1 MFQVV
6 VALSPMK
13 SVLIVDADPGI
24 QSFFLHNLSSR
35 FGLIETAGDTQTAT
49 ALLERCHFDL
59 LLADIH
65 LPDRNGV
72 EWVTELRDKG
82 DLTPVIFI
90 TACASLETVIDALRV
105 GAMDFIL
112 KPFRLEQVLAAIDRC
127 LEQQQLRR
135 ENFVLRRQLEQHLE
149 VGGIVGEC
157 EAVHSICQIIR
168 QVAPMPSTLLIEGES
183 GTGKKLAAH
192 AIHTL
197 SGRKGHFVPV
207 NCGAMTAELL
217 ESELFGHVK
226 GAFNG
231 AHQAREGLFAYANGG
246 TLFLDEIGAMPLAI
260 QAHLLRV
267 LDEQRIRP
275 LGSSRET
282 PIEVR
287 ILAATNGEL
296 GQKVKQ
302 GKFRAD
308 LFYRLNV
315 LSIRLPPLRER
326 GRDVE
331 LLAQHFINRLS
342 GELSVKPIQL
352 DTHEI
357 MRLQAY
363 GWPGNVRELK
373 NVIERALLLGIMP
386 SQCLT
391 ATQPNGQHKAGT
403 DDLLLLEE
411 VEKRHILRVLDM
423 QDSNK
428 SAAARLLGISRK
440 TLERKLNA
448 WALGHDVPTAT

>member
-1 MFQVV
+1 
-6 VALSPMK
+6 MK
-13 SVLIVDADPGI
+13 SVLIVDDEPGI
-24 QSFFLHNLSSR
+24 QSFFQRGLTSR
-35 FGLIETAGDTQTAT
+35 FDLIETAGDAQTAH

-59 LLADIH
+59 LISDIR
-65 LPDRNGV
+65 LPDRSGV

-82 DLTPVIFI
+82 NQTPVIFI
-90 TACASLETVIDALRV
+90 TAYASLETAIDALRV

-127 LEQQQLRR
+127 LEHQQLRR

-157 EAVHSICQIIR
+157 EAVHSVCQIIR
-168 QVAPMPSTLLIEGES
+168 QVAPMPSTVLIEGES
-183 GTGKKLAAH
+183 GTGKELAAR
-192 AIHTL
+192 AIHAL
-197 SGRKGHFVPV
+197 SNRKGNFVSV
-207 NCGAMTAELL
+207 NCGAMTAELM

-226 GAFNG
+226 GAFTG
-231 AHQAREGLFAYANGG
+231 AHQAREGLFAYANSG
-246 TLFLDEIGAMPLAI
+246 TLFLDEIGEMPLAM
-260 QAHLLRV
+260 QVHLLRV
-267 LDEQRIRP
+267 LDEQRIRQV
-275 LGSSRET
+275 GSNRET
-282 PIEVR
+282 PIDVR
-287 ILAATNGEL
+287 ILAATNREL
-296 GQKVKQ
+296 GQEVRE
-302 GKFRAD
+302 GKFRQD

-331 LLAQHFINRLS
+331 LLAQHFIQRLS
-342 GELSVKPIQL
+342 GELGVNPLMPDKA
-352 DTHEI
+352 EI

-391 ATQPNGQHKAGT
+391 GTPANGQPKREAD
-403 DDLLLLEE
+403 DDLILLEE

-423 QDSNK
+423 EDCNK

-448 WALGHDVPTAT
+448 WALE